1 MNRRI
6 KKKQITRDCRTKIQN
21 DRYRIKLLRV
31 YLSIYKKW
39 IYVGDGGF
47 SHPNCDFVLR
57 LLPIWYHP
65 TNFAH
70 WGYGPHHTPV
80 IIDID
85 MLNLYAKGIKMNRRQ
100 KKKKRSISYR
110 TKGGEK

>member
-6 KKKQITRDCRTKIQN
+6 EKKQITRDCRTKIQN

-47 SHPNCDFVLR
+47 SHPNCDTVLR
-57 LLPIWYHP
+57 LLPVWYHP
-65 TNFAH
+65 TTFAH
-70 WGYGPHHTPV
+70 WAYDPHHTPV

-85 MLNLYAKGIKMNRRQ
+85 MPGFIYEENQNE
-100 KKKKRSISYR
+100 S
-110 TKGGEK
+110 TTEEKETFHIRMR

>member
-6 KKKQITRDCRTKIQN
+6 EKKQITRDCRTKIQN

-39 IYVGDGGF
+39 VYVGDGGF

-57 LLPIWYHP
+57 VLPVWYHP
-65 TNFAH
+65 TTFAH
-70 WGYGPHHTPV
+70 WAYGPHHTSF
-80 IIDID
+80 IIGID
-85 MLNLYAKGIKMNRRQ
+85 MAFAEEMLK
-100 KKKKRSISYR
+100 
-110 TKGGEK
+110 

>member
-6 KKKQITRDCRTKIQN
+6 EKKQITRDCRTKIQN

-47 SHPNCDFVLR
+47 SHPNCNFVLR
-57 LLPIWYHP
+57 VLPAWYHP
-65 TNFAH
+65 TTFAH
-70 WGYGPHHTPV
+70 WAYGPHRTPV

-85 MLNLYAKGIKMNRRQ
+85 MPAFIEENQNE
-100 KKKKRSISYR
+100 S
-110 TKGGEK
+110 TTEKETYHDDPTSV